1 MNLFKKN
8 NPAAGLRALALGT
21 AFGLISA
28 MANPAAARA
37 PVPAAAQDKTAEV
50 RFGVCDWT
58 LGQAGH
64 PDAFKVAKKLGLEG
78 LQVSLVPAGD
88 SLYLVPLDLQKS
100 YLLWAAGNGLA
111 ICSFALGE
119 LNDVPL
125 KSDPLAEKWLDQAID
140 IASSMQVRRILV
152 PFFGKGDLR
161 KDPQGVATVVACLK
175 RLAPKAEKQH
185 VILALE
191 SWLSAEEH
199 VKIIEAVGSKAVR
212 VYYDVANAREQGYDV
227 GREIRFL
234 GSRICEVHAKDTKD
248 LYGKGSTDFV
258 AVKKAL
264 DDIGYRGW
272 LVIEGTKLPL
282 GVEES
287 IAYDLKYLNSVFR
300 PQ

>member
-1 MNLFKKN
+1 MVKSRFRVLGIISLLAWLAASPAGAAQPAVQQ
-8 NPAAGLRALALGT
+8 PAA
-21 AFGLISA
+21 
-28 MANPAAARA
+28 
-37 PVPAAAQDKTAEV
+37 KTAEV
-50 RFGVCDWT
+50 RIGVCDWT
-58 LGQAGH
+58 LGQAGQ
-64 PDAFKVAKKLGLEG
+64 PAAFEMAHKLGFLG
-78 LQVSLVPAGD
+78 LQVSLVPVED

-100 YLLWAAGNGLA
+100 YFMWAARNRIA

-119 LNDVPL
+119 LNNVPL
-125 KSDPLAEKWLDQAID
+125 KSDPRAEKWLDQAID
-140 IASSMQVRRILV
+140 IASSMQVRRVLV

-161 KDPQGVATVVACLK
+161 NDPKGTAAVIASLK

-212 VYYDVANAREQGYDV
+212 VYYDVANAQERGYDI

-234 GSRICEVHAKDTKD
+234 GSRITEVHAKDTKD
-248 LYGKGSTDFV
+248 LYGKGSIDFA

-282 GVEES
+282 GLEES
-287 IAYDLKYLNSVFR
+287 LAYDLKYLTALFAAN
-300 PQ
+300 